1 MHAERLPR
9 KCTRQ
14 LTTWNPTEGKSREGI
29 VGGMADSVSLLL
41 CLRTSHIHMSIRRR
55 RGRSPKFLVCQGVY
69 LCDISKETRGDESY
83 DTFPMSLSSKAR
95 RVRHFSR
102 RYGSPDDWFLL
113 MSPRRAKMSY
123 VACVRRPSKPYSSED
138 TQGCR
143 MSKKRLRLS
152 HPWSESGYSCCDHGT
167 RCRWASWAQPVAVR
181 CSETVLNDR

>member
-1 MHAERLPR
+1 
-9 KCTRQ
+9 
-14 LTTWNPTEGKSREGI
+14 
-29 VGGMADSVSLLL
+29 MADSVSLLL

-113 MSPRRAKMSY
+113 MSPRKAKMSY

-143 MSKKRLRLS
+143 MSKNDCSFHIRGRRAGTVVAIMAQGVVGHHGHNPLQSVARRPYS
-152 HPWSESGYSCCDHGT
+152 TIDES
-167 RCRWASWAQPVAVR
+167 
-181 CSETVLNDR
+181 